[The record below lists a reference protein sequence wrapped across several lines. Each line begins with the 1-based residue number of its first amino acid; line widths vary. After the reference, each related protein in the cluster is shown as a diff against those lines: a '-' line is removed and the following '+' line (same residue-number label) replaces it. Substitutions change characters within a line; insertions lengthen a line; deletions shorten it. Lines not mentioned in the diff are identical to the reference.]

1 MKSRK
6 AINFDL
12 DTANLKKYYPQKNY
26 RQAYRDIKDFM
37 VNNGFKHRQWS
48 GYISI
53 HKINDYD
60 VKKITQN
67 LTKKFVWLKK
77 CVNRFDVTDIGKT
90 HDLTH
95 IIKGKPK
102 ANVKSKSVDKTVS
115 SKADKGFSIE
125 KLRSEAKKA
134 HLRAQSKT
142 VEKKQEHE
150 L

>member
-60 VKKITQN
+60 VKKN
-67 LTKKFVWLKK
+67 HSESNKKIRL
-77 CVNRFDVTDIGKT
+77 
-90 HDLTH
+90 
-95 IIKGKPK
+95 
-102 ANVKSKSVDKTVS
+102 
-115 SKADKGFSIE
+115 
-125 KLRSEAKKA
+125 AKKVC
-134 HLRAQSKT
+134 K
-142 VEKKQEHE
+142 
-150 L
+150 